1 VLCYYTIHNQSIDTG
16 LDIEVSRL
24 REENAQV
31 TAERDRLTEE
41 KTKWLQTQR
50 AMKEE
55 NAKLAKDLESKCNR
69 TDQLYEIK

>member
-1 VLCYYTIHNQSIDTG
+1 VLYYCTVHNQSIDTG
-16 LDIEVSRL
+16 LDIEVSWL

-50 AMKEE
+50 AMK
-55 NAKLAKDLESKCNR
+55 
-69 TDQLYEIK
+69 